1 MAYVCCPRRSVRQV
15 TGVAVARNGKSTM
28 RTERREH
35 ADGDPE
41 TWEVP
46 LSHFTAFILY
56 AVLAGFL
63 ALVSLNTYASGAPA
77 TQMTTCVLCFSAL
90 CAFQILQT
98 QPRSEQRGRRYRTIA
113 LSAQVLLTYLP
124 LPWLGN
130 PWEAVGGFLA
140 ASVLL
145 LLPARLKW
153 QVFFAVVAA
162 NTVIAE
168 LFNNEPAFVVSTA
181 LSTLATGLALYSI
194 RLVSELRRA
203 RTRLIG
209 AISQERRRFARD
221 LHDLLGYSLSAIAL
235 KTEVAMR
242 SVPRRDEQVQ
252 KELTS
257 ILAISRQAL
266 TDVRH
271 VAHSYQS
278 LSLATELKACVAML
292 RSASIEVDVRTS
304 VPPPENQTGTVL
316 AVVLR
321 EAVTNMLRHSKVQH
335 CVIELD
341 RVGRRLRLGIVNDG
355 TELVGR
361 DDVASSSTASTGC
374 RGLTNLEMRLAAVGG
389 TLTAGRRSGGRFE
402 VVAGV
407 PDSCE
412 TPEPSSAAR
421 DDGSRDGR
429 RGDRRPVGHGGR
441 AWYAEHERHGE
452 GDCARRRDLRGVQ
465 TDPNRTPGGTE
476 ARCDHLGS
484 WEHVCSTPVPRG
496 LPAEP

>member
-1 MAYVCCPRRSVRQV
+1 MGSD
-15 TGVAVARNGKSTM
+15 GKSTM
-28 RTERREH
+28 RTECREQ
-35 ADGDPE
+35 ADGDTE
-41 TWEVP
+41 NWEVP

-63 ALVSLNTYASGAPA
+63 AQVSMNTWASGARA
-77 TQMTTCVLCFSAL
+77 MQMTACVLCFSAL
-90 CAFQILQT
+90 CALQILQT
-98 QPRSEQRGRRYRTIA
+98 QPRLELRGRRYRTIT

-130 PWEAVGGFLA
+130 PWEAVGGLLA

-162 NTVIAE
+162 NAVIAE
-168 LFNNEPAFVVSTA
+168 LFNNDPAFAASTA
-181 LSTLATGLALYSI
+181 SSTLVTGLALYAI

-203 RTRLIG
+203 RTRLVG
-209 AISQERRRFARD
+209 AVSQERRRFARD
-221 LHDLLGYSLSAIAL
+221 LHDLLGYSLSAITL
-235 KTEVAMR
+235 KTEVALR
-242 SVPRRDEQVQ
+242 YVPRRDEQVR

-266 TDVRH
+266 TEVRH

-278 LSLATELKACVAML
+278 LSLATELEACVAML

-304 VPPPENQTGTVL
+304 VPPPENRTGTVL
-316 AVVLR
+316 AIVLR

-335 CVIELD
+335 CAIELD

-355 TELVGR
+355 TGLEGR
-361 DDVASSSTASTGC
+361 DDVASSSTASTDC

-407 PDSCE
+407 PDSRE
-412 TPEPSSAAR
+412 TPEPSGTAA
-421 DDGSRDGR
+421 DGSGDVR

-441 AWYAEHERHGE
+441 VWRAEHER
-452 GDCARRRDLRGVQ
+452 RRDPRGVR
-465 TDPNRTPGGTE
+465 TDPNRMPGGTE
-476 ARCDHLGS
+476 ARCEHLGS
-484 WEHVCSTPVPRG
+484 WERVCAMPAPREFS
-496 LPAEP
+496 AEP